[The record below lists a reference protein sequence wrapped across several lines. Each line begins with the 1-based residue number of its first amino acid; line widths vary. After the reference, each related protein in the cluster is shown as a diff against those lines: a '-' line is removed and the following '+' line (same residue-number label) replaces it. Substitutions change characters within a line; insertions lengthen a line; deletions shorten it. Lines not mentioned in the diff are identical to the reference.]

1 MVCVVGRVTLLLVW
15 EIKAWI
21 KTATRDARL
30 CMLNPVSNAVSLSPS
45 WAAKFLM
52 VLYGFGDV
60 NWEDYSWGFLKL
72 VNFCSSSLLLN
83 FHVEVN
89 PDP

>member
-1 MVCVVGRVTLLLVW
+1 MVGRVTLLLVW

-30 CMLNPVSNAVSLSPS
+30 CMLNPVSNAVGLPPS
-45 WAAKFLM
+45 WATKFFLM

-60 NWEDYSWGFLKL
+60 NWEDYSWGFLKVVIFVL
-72 VNFCSSSLLLN
+72 AAYY
-83 FHVEVN
+83 
-89 PDP
+89 